1 MSASAPASPPV
12 GGHDPS
18 SNRRLVVIYLALVAA
33 AILLGFLGQR
43 TDTGVQLEVGGTTIP
58 LAFVLFALVLVGV
71 AFFHHHTLAVALSG
85 VVVITAYTVLLSP
98 GFEWSKEQKH
108 PGLLGHAIHEGEH
121 TLLNLGGLLLGFA
134 LLAKTF
140 EDSGAPERL
149 PGLLPKRPLAS
160 SMTLLGI
167 VWILSAFLDNIAAA
181 MIGGVIARTAFK
193 GRVTVAYLAAI
204 VASSNAGGAW
214 SVLGDTT
221 TTMMWIDGVNAFD
234 VVKAIVGSAGA
245 LVVLGLFGSVR
256 QNRVQPIAFDAT
268 GEKHPIDG
276 VRLGI
281 VALILAGAVSTN
293 LLLDKPFVGVWAA
306 ILIGALI
313 RKPAWGE
320 LPGAAKGAAFLLSLV
335 WCASLMPVNAL
346 PGASWQT
353 AGGLGFVSAV
363 FDNIPLT
370 KLALNQGGY
379 DWGVLAYAVGV
390 GGSMVWFGSSAGVAI
405 SKDFPEARDTVRW
418 LREGWF
424 VILAYVV
431 GFAALLLVTGWHP
444 HPAHRK
450 GAESGAVGRAPTSHL
465 LASGEEGRSS
475 SVPAGG
481 R

>member
-1 MSASAPASPPV
+1 MHASAPATPPA
-12 GGHDPS
+12 GGHAAS
-18 SNRRLVVIYLALVAA
+18 SSRRLLVIYAALVLA
-33 AILLGFLGQR
+33 AIVLGFLGRR
-43 TDTGVQLEVGGTTIP
+43 TDAGIEVALGGLSFP

-71 AFFHHHTLAVALSG
+71 AFFHHRTLLVALSG
-85 VVVITAYTVLLSP
+85 AAVVTAYTVLLCP
-98 GFEWSKEQKH
+98 GFEWSVHQPR
-108 PGLLGHAIHEGEH
+108 PGLLGHALHEGEH

-149 PGLLPKRPLAS
+149 PRLLPKRPFAS

-167 VWILSAFLDNIAAA
+167 VWILSSFLDNIAAA

-204 VASSNAGGAW
+204 VAASNAGGAW

-221 TTMMWIDGVNAFD
+221 TTMMWIDGVDALD
-234 VVKAIVGSAGA
+234 VVKAIVGSAAA
-245 LVVLGLFGSVR
+245 LAVLGIFGSYR
-256 QNRVQPIAFDAT
+256 QNRIQPIAFDAT
-268 GEKHPIDG
+268 GAKHPIDG

-281 VALILAGAVSTN
+281 VALILAGAVTTN

-306 ILIGALI
+306 ILLGALV

-335 WCASLMPVNAL
+335 WCASLMPVKAL

-353 AGGLGFVSAV
+353 AGALGFVSAV

-370 KLALNQGGY
+370 KLALDQGGY

-424 VILAYVV
+424 VIVAYVV
-431 GFAALLLVTGWHP
+431 GLAALLLVMGWHP
-444 HPAHRK
+444 HAAHRK
-450 GAESGAVGRAPTSHL
+450 AADPGAPLAAPH
-465 LASGEEGRSS
+465 R
-475 SVPAGG
+475 
-481 R
+481 